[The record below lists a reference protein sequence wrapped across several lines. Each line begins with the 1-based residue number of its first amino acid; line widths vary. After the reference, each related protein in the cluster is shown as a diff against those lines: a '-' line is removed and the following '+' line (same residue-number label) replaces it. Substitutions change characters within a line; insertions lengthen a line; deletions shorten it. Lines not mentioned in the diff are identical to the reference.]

1 MVVRT
6 RAFESHN
13 PEHVGPLSIKC
24 AYNGEEMYELGSA
37 RFAVD
42 DGHYLLM
49 NGGERYRSSIS
60 SETRVES
67 FCVFFAPTLV
77 QEVLTVLATTA
88 DMLLSDPT
96 DRNGQPV
103 HFFQKLYPHDT
114 SITSVLDRLR
124 SLLDAGKVTRGWFE
138 DQFPLLLE
146 HLLNVHR
153 NEHRLAA
160 RLPAVR
166 GTTRA
171 ELYRRL
177 ALARDFID
185 ASLGE
190 RLEIAVAAEVA
201 CMSYYHFLRSF
212 RHAFGET
219 PYKYLTR
226 RRLERACRLL
236 ERTDLS
242 VTEICD
248 RVGFESLASFSW
260 LFSRRIGASP
270 EAYCRARRARGRK

>member
-24 AYNGEEMYELGSA
+24 AYNGEEMYELGNA

-60 SETRVES
+60 SETQVES

-77 QEVLTVLATTA
+77 QDVLTVLATKA
-88 DMLLSDPT
+88 DTLLSDPT
-96 DRNGQPV
+96 HRNGQPV
-103 HFFQKLYPHDT
+103 HFFQKLYPHDAII
-114 SITSVLDRLR
+114 SPALERLR
-124 SLLDAGKVTRGWFE
+124 SLLDTETVTRGWFE

-146 HLLNVHR
+146 RLLHVHR
-153 NEHRLAA
+153 NEHLLASK
-160 RLPAVR
+160 LPAVR

-177 ALARDFID
+177 TLARDFID

-190 RLEIAVAAEVA
+190 RLNIAAVAEVA

-219 PYKYLTR
+219 PHKYLTR
-226 RRLERACRLL
+226 RRLERARRLL

-248 RVGFESLASFSW
+248 RVGFESLTSFSW
-260 LFSRRIGASP
+260 LFSRRVGASP
-270 EAYCRARRARGRK
+270 EAYRKARRSV